1 MSQPPYDPYGQP
13 SDPYNPYGQPTD
25 PYKPVDPYATPD
37 PYAAQYGQ
45 SPAPYGAPY
54 GQQQPMYGQPAP
66 AYGYPAQKTNGM
78 AIASLVSGLVGI
90 ALCGLTSILGIIFGH
105 IAQSQ
110 IKRTGEQGE
119 GMALAGLIL
128 SYIVTVGWII
138 IWVFYIGLLATIWG
152 IDRSTTNTY

>member
-1 MSQPPYDPYGQP
+1 MSQPHYDPYGQP
-13 SDPYNPYGQPTD
+13 ND

-45 SPAPYGAPY
+45 APAPYGQAPAPYGNPY

-66 AYGYPAQKTNGM
+66 GYGYPAQKTNGM
-78 AIASLVSGLVGI
+78 AIASLVCGLAGI
-90 ALCGLTSILGIIFGH
+90 ALCGLSSILGIIFGH

-152 IDRSTTNTY
+152 IDRTTTNTY